1 MNASGGSTATN
12 GGPVMASDRPA
23 SYRLCFGP
31 FELDTLSHRLVR
43 DGEPVAIPDRSVD
56 VLLALVSRP
65 GEVISK
71 DALIETAWKDVAVT
85 DNSLEQAISALR
97 RILGRAADAPYI
109 HTVARRG
116 YRFGVPVTRTAP
128 RHSTAAVEAMLAP
141 YCAFVEGRAALE
153 TLERDAIERARRVFE
168 EIVRTSPDYPS
179 AHIGLA
185 NALALHVEATRG
197 ENVVD
202 RGVVEQS
209 LHHAGEAC
217 RLDPSS
223 AEAWSVLGLVAH
235 QCRDGARAVAA
246 TQRAIGLEP
255 DNWRHHLRLAYVT
268 WGEERLRAA
277 HRALKL
283 FPGVAQAHWLAA
295 TVYIARGAFAEAE
308 QELVA
313 GAAAQDR
320 QHEGARFRAV
330 GLHLLLGLLRC
341 AQGDESS
348 ALEEFTR
355 ELALKERAHIYTARA
370 RANAW
375 CAIAGVRLR
384 QTQTA
389 PALAALARVLAI
401 MPRHPVAMAA
411 RAAITRDAAA
421 KTGLERRLSELR
433 AGGAIFEAA
442 FADATFDV
450 LTGQP
455 EQAAALLHGALDL
468 QPMDSSGWT
477 IPVDPLLHV
486 GAAPGH
492 WDPVLA
498 LLGSRAG

>member
-1 MNASGGSTATN
+1 
-12 GGPVMASDRPA
+12 MASDRPA
-23 SYRLCFGP
+23 SYRYCFGP
-31 FELDTLSHRLVR
+31 FELDTLSRRLVR
-43 DGEPVAIPDRSVD
+43 DGEAVAIPDRSVD
-56 VLLALVSRP
+56 VLLELVSRP

-71 DALIETAWKDVAVT
+71 DALIEAAWKDVAVT

-97 RILGRAADAPYI
+97 RTLGRAADAPYI
-109 HTVARRG
+109 HTLARRG
-116 YRFGVPVTRTAP
+116 YRFGVPVTRTAL
-128 RHSTAAVEAMLAP
+128 RHSTAALEAMLAP

-168 EIVRTSPDYPS
+168 DVVRASPDYPS

-185 NALALHVEATRG
+185 HALALHVEATRD
-197 ENVVD
+197 ENLPD
-202 RGVVEQS
+202 RAAVEQG

-223 AEAWSVLGLVAH
+223 AEAWSVLGLIAH
-235 QCRDGARAVAA
+235 QCRDAARAVAA

-277 HRALKL
+277 RRALKL
-283 FPGVAQAHWLAA
+283 FPGVALAHWLAA
-295 TVYIARGAFAEAE
+295 TVYIARRALAEAE

-320 QHEGARFRAV
+320 QQEGARFRAV
-330 GLHLLLGLLRC
+330 GLHLLLGLLRF
-341 AQGDESS
+341 AQGDEGS
-348 ALEEFTR
+348 AVDEFTR
-355 ELALKERAHIYTARA
+355 ELALADRPHIYTARA

-384 QTQTA
+384 QTQTGTA
-389 PALAALARVLAI
+389 VAALEQVLEI
-401 MPRHPVAMAA
+401 VPGHPVAMAA
-411 RAAITRDAAA
+411 RAAITRDAVAKAA
-421 KTGLERRLSELR
+421 LERRLGALR
-433 AGGAIFEAA
+433 ANGAMFEAA
-442 FADATFDV
+442 FAEATSDA

-455 EQAAALLHGALDL
+455 ERAAAILHGALDL

-486 GAAPGH
+486 GAAAGH
-492 WDPVLA
+492 WDS
-498 LLGSRAG
+498 LLTLLRSRAG